1 VNATRYNNNN
11 NYGRDCNRSR
21 GCGHGRKRFNYRNYN
36 GHNSSNSYKPS
47 QNEEKQEREKN
58 IYSEDT
64 KKVENVCYHCG
75 MKGHW
80 SCTCHT
86 AKHLVDLYQSSLKGK
101 EKNIEIIFSHPHQG
115 NNDIYSL
122 DMTHLDVADFL
133 GKLIRKLIFLVMIII
148 S

>member
-11 NYGRDCNRSR
+11 NYDRDCNRSR

-47 QNEEKQEREKN
+47 QNEEKQEWENN

-64 KKVENVCYHCG
+64 KKVENVCYRCG

-101 EKNIEIIFSHPHQG
+101 EKNI
-115 NNDIYSL
+115 
-122 DMTHLDVADFL
+122 
-133 GKLIRKLIFLVMIII
+133 
-148 S
+148 